1 MDDEDLKFAND
12 AHGAIESTGS
22 TTAWITLLVIALLM
36 LSAIIWAGL
45 AEIEQTTS
53 GQGKII
59 PSSQVQVV
67 ESLDSGIVAEIF
79 VREGDSVKA
88 QQPLLRVD
96 DTGLSARL
104 GEFRQNQIA
113 LRVELARLRAEADN
127 QESFVAPNSVVRE
140 LRSTYQDQIRIFR
153 VNKTRLKELSTARR
167 QQYIQKQQGLE
178 ELIAN
183 IGKHKGRLELL
194 SRELVILESLHKK
207 KAVAEIEVLRI
218 RRKVLENK
226 FDLKLLGAS
235 RSRVEAEIK
244 ELSIMLDSDQ
254 TSFLGEVHARISRIN
269 TELSVVEES
278 IRAASDRVARAILRA
293 PVGGI
298 VNQLNIATIGEIV
311 KAGVTIAEIVPTDDN
326 YLVEA
331 RIRPQDIGFIS
342 PGLPAT
348 IRLSAYDYTKY
359 GTLQGQVERIGVD
372 TVTDENKETFY
383 RVIITTN
390 SEQSS
395 AYKSKLRIIPGMIA
409 SIDIATGKRTVMDYL
424 LKPFLRIGDR
434 ALRDPS

>member
-1 MDDEDLKFAND
+1 M
-12 AHGAIESTGS
+12 
-22 TTAWITLLVIALLM
+22 
-36 LSAIIWAGL
+36 
-45 AEIEQTTS
+45 
-53 GQGKII
+53 
-59 PSSQVQVV
+59 V

-79 VREGDSVKA
+79 VGEGDLVTA
-88 QQPLLRVD
+88 LQPLLRVD

-104 GEFRQNQIA
+104 GEFRKNQIA
-113 LRVELARLRAEADN
+113 LRVELARLRAEAGNLREFEVPDN
-127 QESFVAPNSVVRE
+127 TSKD
-140 LRSTYQDQIRIFR
+140 LLSTYQDQMKIFK
-153 VNKTRLKELSTARR
+153 VNQTRLKELSTAR
-167 QQYIQKQQGLE
+167 QQQFVQKQQSLE

-183 IGKHKGRLELL
+183 IGKHKGRLKLLNQELQ
-194 SRELVILESLHKK
+194 ILERLRKK
-207 KAVAEIEVLRI
+207 KAVAEIELLRI
-218 RRKVLENK
+218 QRKVLENK
-226 FDLKLLGAS
+226 FDLKLLSAS
-235 RSRVEAEIK
+235 QSRVEAEVA
-244 ELSIMLDSDQ
+244 ELKGMLDSDK
-254 TSFLGEVHARISRIN
+254 TSFLSDVHARISRIN

-311 KAGVTIAEIVPTDDN
+311 KAGVTIAEIVPIDDK

-359 GTLQGQVERIGVD
+359 GTLKGHVERIGVD
-372 TVTDENKETFY
+372 TVTDENRETFY
-383 RVIITTN
+383 RVIITTDT
-390 SEQSS
+390 EQSNG
-395 AYKSKLRIIPGMIA
+395 YKSTLRIIPGMIA
-409 SIDIATGKRTVMDYL
+409 SIDIETGRRTVLDYL

>member
-1 MDDEDLKFAND
+1 MDEVDLKFAND
-12 AHGAIESTGS
+12 AQGAIESSSS
-22 TTAWITLLVIALLM
+22 TTAWITVLTIALM
-36 LSAIIWAGL
+36 LISAVIWAGL

-59 PSSQVQVV
+59 PTSQVQVV
-67 ESLDSGIVAEIF
+67 ESLDSGIVAKIF
-79 VREGDSVKA
+79 VSEGDRVTA

-104 GEFRQNQIA
+104 GELRRKQNA

-127 QESFVAPNSVVRE
+127 QKKFEVPDVSVNA
-140 LRSTYQDQIRIFR
+140 LRSIYQDQMRIFK
-153 VNKTRLKELSTARR
+153 VNQTRLKELSTARR
-167 QQYIQKQQGLE
+167 QQFIQKQQSLE

-194 SRELVILESLHKK
+194 NKELVILEGLRKK
-207 KAVAEIEVLRI
+207 KAVAETEVLRI
-218 RRKVLENK
+218 RRQVLENE
-226 FDLKLLGAS
+226 FDLKLLSAS
-235 RSRVEAEIK
+235 RTRVEAELE
-244 ELSIMLDSDQ
+244 ELRGLLDSDQ
-254 TSFLGEVHARISRIN
+254 TSFLGEVHARISNIN

-298 VNQLNIATIGEIV
+298 VNQLNIANIGEVV
-311 KAGVTIAEIVPTDDN
+311 KAGVTIAEIVPIDDQ

-359 GTLQGQVERIGVD
+359 GTLKGQVERIGVD

-383 RVIITTN
+383 RVIITTDT
-390 SEQSS
+390 EQSNG
-395 AYKSKLRIIPGMIA
+395 YKNDLRIIPGMIA
-409 SIDIATGKRTVMDYL
+409 SIDIATGRRTVLDYL

>member
-1 MDDEDLKFAND
+1 MDDDDLKFAND
-12 AHGAIESTGS
+12 AQGAIESNSS
-22 TTAWITLLVIALLM
+22 TTAWITLLVIAAM
-36 LSAIIWAGL
+36 MISAIVWAGI

-79 VREGDSVKA
+79 VSEGDQVTA
-88 QQPLLRVD
+88 LQPLLRVD

-104 GEFRQNQIA
+104 GEFRQKQIS
-113 LRVELARLRAEADN
+113 LRVELARLRAEAGN
-127 QESFVAPNSVVRE
+127 QKEFAAPDVTLKA
-140 LRSTYQDQIRIFR
+140 LRSTYQDQMKIFK
-153 VNKTRLKELSTARR
+153 VNQTRLKELSTAR
-167 QQYIQKQQGLE
+167 QQQFIQKQQSLE

-194 SRELVILESLHKK
+194 NKELAILEGLRKK
-207 KAVAEIEVLRI
+207 KAIAEIEVLRI

-226 FDLKLLGAS
+226 FDLKLLSAS
-235 RSRVEAEIK
+235 RSRVEAEVA
-244 ELSIMLDSDQ
+244 ELKGMLDSDQ
-254 TSFLGEVHARISRIN
+254 TSFLSDVHARISRIN

-298 VNQLNIATIGEIV
+298 VNQLNIANIGEIV
-311 KAGVTIAEIVPTDDN
+311 KAGVTIAEIVPIDDK

-359 GTLQGQVERIGVD
+359 GTLKGQVERIGVD
-372 TVTDENKETFY
+372 TITDENKETFY
-383 RVIITTN
+383 QVIITTDT
-390 SEQSS
+390 EQSNG
-395 AYKSKLRIIPGMIA
+395 YKSTLRIIPGMIA
-409 SIDIATGKRTVMDYL
+409 SIDIATGRRTVLDYL